1 MEIGV
6 DRILPAKVCITHARL
21 TVKTKPQLKFIIQIE
36 VNFNNAQ
43 EPITWR

>member
-1 MEIGV
+1 MELGV
-6 DRILPAKVCITHARL
+6 DRILPVKVCITHTRL